1 MYAKLKLSTGC
12 LWHRNAYL
20 FQAGRILT
28 GLEEKASEMRPKQ
41 QIEFNK
47 MKG

>member
-1 MYAKLKLSTGC
+1 MYAKLKLSTGS
-12 LWHRNAYL
+12 LWYKNAYL
-20 FQAGRILT
+20 FQAGRILI
-28 GLEEKASEMRPKQ
+28 GLEEKTSEIRPKQ